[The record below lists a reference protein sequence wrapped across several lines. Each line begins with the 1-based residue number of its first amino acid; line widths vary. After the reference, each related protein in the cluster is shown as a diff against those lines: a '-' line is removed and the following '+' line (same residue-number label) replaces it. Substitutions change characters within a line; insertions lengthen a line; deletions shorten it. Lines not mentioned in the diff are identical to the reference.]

1 MRNRQKHH
9 RGFTLI
15 ELLVVI
21 SIIALLIAI
30 LLPALAKARELA
42 NRAVCSVNVR
52 SLIQSMIIYAQDN
65 SQMFPTAMGNTSTA
79 AYDNNPGLTS
89 TSSNYAT
96 PTAAAQYLFSSGN
109 TNEVASPLASMWLLA
124 LNGQMTVKSFIC
136 PSDPYAT
143 QPSELYNASSDY
155 YTNFGV
161 VNNTVSTSGVGGG
174 ESYSIDFPWLI
185 SNGNLATIG
194 GWWMN
199 NTTSDLPLAADMAPA
214 NDNTGGTLARDPLLP
229 LGNTYGDY
237 IFNSGNH
244 AGDGQNVGF
253 GDDHVVWENNP
264 YVGEN
269 SDCIYSYSNSA
280 APNSPTLG
288 GKYCGAI
295 GSGVTVNAYTAG
307 ALESWDV
314 WMTPVRDVDNGNW

>member
-1 MRNRQKHH
+1 MRNRQRHY

-65 SQMFPTAMGNTSTA
+65 SQMFPTTLGTTGASYTNA
-79 AYDNNPGLTS
+79 ANLTS
-89 TSSNYAT
+89 TSSSYLT
-96 PTAAAQYLFSSGN
+96 PTAAAQYLFSSNN
-109 TNEVASPLASMWLLA
+109 TTEVASPLASMWLLA

-143 QPSELYNASSDY
+143 QPSELYNASSNY
-155 YTNFGV
+155 FTNFGI
-161 VNNTVSTSGVGGG
+161 VNNSTSGIGQG
-174 ESYSIDFPWLI
+174 ESYSIDFPWQF
-185 SNGNLATIG
+185 GTATIG

-214 NDNTGGTLARDPLLP
+214 LDNTGGTLARDPLLP
-229 LGNTYGDY
+229 LNNSAGDY

-253 GDDHVVWENNP
+253 GDDHVVWTNNP

-269 SDCIYSYSNSA
+269 SDSIYSYGNSA
-280 APNSPTLG
+280 APASPTLG
-288 GKYCGAI
+288 GSYCGSTGI
-295 GSGVTVNAYTAG
+295 TQVTHSYVAG

-314 WMTPVRDVDNGNW
+314 WMAPVRDVNNGSW

>member
-42 NRAVCSVNVR
+42 NRAVCSVNIR

-65 SQMFPTAMGNTSTA
+65 SQMFPTALGTTA
-79 AYDNNPGLTS
+79 ATYDNAPNLLS
-89 TSSNYAT
+89 TSSTYTT

-109 TNEVASPLASMWLLA
+109 TTIVASPLASMWLLA

-143 QPSELYNASSDY
+143 TPSQLYNASSDY
-155 YTNFGV
+155 FTNFGI
-161 VNNTVSTSGVGGG
+161 VNNSTSGIGNS
-174 ESYSIDFPWLI
+174 ESYSIDFPWTY
-185 SNGNLATIG
+185 GTATIG

-214 NDNTGGTLARDPLLP
+214 NDNTGGTLARDPLLA

-269 SDCIYSYSNSA
+269 SDSIYSYSNVSTATPTDGASA
-280 APNSPTLG
+280 
-288 GKYCGAI
+288 CGAKGI
-295 GSGVTVNAYTAG
+295 GVALTAYPSG

-314 WMTPVRDVDNGNW
+314 WMAPVRDVDNGSW

>member
-42 NRAVCSVNVR
+42 NRAVCSVNIR

-65 SQMFPTAMGNTSTA
+65 SQMFPTAMGTTA
-79 AYDNNPGLTS
+79 ATYDNSPGLTTATS
-89 TSSNYAT
+89 TYTT
-96 PTAAAQYLFSSGN
+96 PTAAAQELFSSGN
-109 TNEVASPLASMWLLA
+109 TTILNSPLASMWLLA

-143 QPSELYNASSDY
+143 QPSQLYDSSSNY
-155 YTNFGV
+155 LTNFGI
-161 VNNTVSTSGVGGG
+161 VNNATSTIGNG
-174 ESYSIDFPWLI
+174 ESYSIDFPWTY
-185 SNGNLATIG
+185 GTGTIG

-214 NDNTGGTLARDPLLP
+214 NDTTVTGSLARDPLLP
-229 LGNTYGDY
+229 LNNSDGDY

-269 SDCIYSYSNSA
+269 SDSIYSYDNSSA
-280 APNSPTLG
+280 NIPTDG
-288 GKYCGAI
+288 GSHCGLVGSAQAI
-295 GSGVTVNAYTAG
+295 TSWNPG

-314 WMTPVRDVDNGNW
+314 WMAPVRDVANGSW

>member
-65 SQMFPTAMGNTSTA
+65 SQMFPAAYGNTSNITS
-79 AYDNNPGLTS
+79 YNNNPDLVS
-89 TSSNYAT
+89 TSSSYLT
-96 PTAAAQYLFSSGN
+96 PTAAAQSIFQASSG
-109 TNEVASPLASMWLLA
+109 VASPLASMWLLA

-143 QPSELYNASSDY
+143 TPSQLYNASSQY
-155 YTNFGV
+155 MTNFGM
-161 VNNTVSTSGVGGG
+161 VNNSVSTSGVGGG
-174 ESYSIDFPWLI
+174 ESYSIDFPWTY
-185 SNGNLATIG
+185 GTATIG

-214 NDNTGGTLARDPLLP
+214 NDPAGGTLARNPLLA
-229 LGNTYGDY
+229 LNNSNGDY

-269 SDCIYSYSNSA
+269 SDSIYSYSNVSTA
-280 APNSPTLG
+280 TPTDG
-288 GKYCGAI
+288 AKACGSTGI
-295 GSGVTVNAYTAG
+295 GVTLTAYPAG

-314 WMTPVRDVDNGNW
+314 WMAPVRDVDNGNW